1 MCENPRGAAPEEE
14 DPQEQGRAPGGDNQ
28 GTNDTKEGRGKA
40 QQGKK
45 RRSGNA
51 EGEGDT
57 ATLAGAHKRQ
67 KSSGKQAKEAE
78 PVTKAEPSRDAK
90 KKRETQ
96 HQEARDTGKK
106 QEPTGTNERK
116 SGNIMPAPA
125 APLYY
130 RYSNPVKSDCA

>member
-45 RRSGNA
+45 RRSVDA

-57 ATLAGAHKRQ
+57 ATLAGAHKRR

-96 HQEARDTGKK
+96 HPEARGTGKK

-116 SGNIMPAPA
+116 I
-125 APLYY
+125 
-130 RYSNPVKSDCA
+130 R